1 MKIEIWSD
9 IVCPFCY
16 IGKRRFEKAL
26 AQFEHRDEIE
36 VEWKSFQLSPGLK
49 SEPGKSIHQFLAE
62 HKGIPL
68 NEAKGMNDY
77 VTQMAAQEGL
87 KYDFD
92 KAVVAN
98 SLKAHQLI
106 HFAKANGK
114 QEEAEELLFRAYF
127 TEGKD
132 IDDPRTLSAI
142 ADALGLDENDFT
154 DALDNKTYYEAVFDD
169 IEEAQGL
176 GVQGV
181 PFFVIDRKYGVSG
194 AQAPETFLDALSK
207 AYTERQP

>member
-62 HKGIPL
+62 HKGISL
-68 NEAKGMNDY
+68 DEARGMNDY
-77 VTQMAAQEGL
+77 VTQMAAQETL
-87 KYDFD
+87 EYDFD

-132 IDDPRTLSAI
+132 IDNPQTL
-142 ADALGLDENDFT
+142 
-154 DALDNKTYYEAVFDD
+154 
-169 IEEAQGL
+169 
-176 GVQGV
+176 
-181 PFFVIDRKYGVSG
+181 
-194 AQAPETFLDALSK
+194 
-207 AYTERQP
+207 